1 MAAPVLQFKR
11 GLSANLPAFRAGEPG
26 FATDSYDFY
35 IGLTS
40 QSANNKFFGSARYW
54 SKETTT
60 VGSAVKVVEGT
71 SNGEHFVALKSPNS
85 LAADVTYTFP
95 GAIVDG
101 NYLRVDST
109 GQLSWVNLTAAGAA
123 FTGSSLNNTIISGV
137 TTLSGSLNS
146 SANSTFSGITTFTNT
161 TDNTLGDENTGSVQL
176 DGGMGV
182 AKNLTVKQNLH
193 VGGFSEFVGVV
204 TFRGGTINLGDAD
217 TDDIV
222 VSGEFASSLIPTTD
236 DNFDLGSSTK
246 EWRDLFVDGT
256 ANIDDLIVT
265 GVSTLSSAI
274 VGSAVT
280 ITSGGIVAGLSTVN
294 NFNATHIN
302 ATGVGT
308 FTGAIV
314 GSAVTITSGGIV
326 AGLSTVNNFNATH
339 INATGVGTFTGA
351 IVGSAVT
358 ITSGGIVAGLST
370 VNNFNATH
378 INISGISTFT
388 GAIDANGGAD
398 ISGGETVLSSATV
411 SDLTSG
417 RVVLAGT
424 AGSLNDSADLTFS
437 SNILTVSNTIDV
449 TTLEATN
456 IKAKDGTTSI
466 TITNTTGH
474 VGVASDLTVSG
485 SLFVNG
491 STTQVNT
498 TSLTVEDTLVELGL
512 VDGSAP
518 SSDLNKDL
526 GLLLNYYTTGA
537 KKAAVFWDDSA
548 SRIVFADDVSESS
561 SVLTVAANAYASI
574 EVESIFINDCAG
586 QSQLITCSGVERKLE
601 NITIDGGAF

>member
-176 DGGMGV
+176 DGGMGI

-265 GVSTLSSAI
+265 GVSTLSS
-274 VGSAVT
+274 
-280 ITSGGIVAGLSTVN
+280 
-294 NFNATHIN
+294 
-302 ATGVGT
+302 
-308 FTGAIV
+308 AIV